1 MFIYNDTR
9 GVGGFMKI
17 LLATKE
23 PTLDSDFDERFARAR
38 YFLIYDESS
47 QTLDVIDNAK
57 ELAHGAGL
65 QAVQVAI
72 DNSVDV
78 ILSAKPGENAIKAI
92 KAANIKIYDISALKP
107 KEAIEKLASGDLKE
121 LV

>member
-1 MFIYNDTR
+1 
-9 GVGGFMKI
+9 MKM

-38 YFLIYDESS
+38 YFLIYDESN
-47 QTLDVIDNAK
+47 QTTTVIDNAK

-72 DNSVDV
+72 DNDVDV
-78 ILSAKPGENAIKAI
+78 ILSAKPGENALKAI
-92 KAANIKIYDISALKP
+92 KAANIKIYDIGGLSP
-107 KEAIEKLASGDLKE
+107 KEAIEKLKLGQLKE
-121 LV
+121 L